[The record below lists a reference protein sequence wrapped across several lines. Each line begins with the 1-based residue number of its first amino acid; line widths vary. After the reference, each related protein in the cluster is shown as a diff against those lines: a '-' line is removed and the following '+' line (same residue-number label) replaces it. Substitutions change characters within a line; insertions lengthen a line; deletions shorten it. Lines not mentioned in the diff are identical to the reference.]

1 MFGEYQLS
9 LHDYLSI
16 LRRRA
21 LVMILVFGAVLTASV
36 VFAFLQPKIYE
47 STATILVE
55 GPQVQVQIAGGPGT
69 TQPRPE
75 DRVNLIQQR
84 LMTRESL
91 IRVADK
97 HGLFPSIVGAAPS
110 STDVVNAMRQSIRL
124 DLMGGSPDPWAP
136 RSASISFN
144 LSFQHEDPAKA
155 LAVTQELSVLRDRV
169 DAIHALLDR
178 KGVVTREDLENFVPD
193 PAASAAERAAYLQ
206 RVFRVIRNEAGVV
219 PSAEAEQHAA
229 TVEKQLSTTE
239 G

>member
-1 MFGEYQLS
+1 MSE
-9 LHDYLSI
+9 
-16 LRRRA
+16 
-21 LVMILVFGAVLTASV
+21 
-36 VFAFLQPKIYE
+36 
-47 STATILVE
+47 
-55 GPQVQVQIAGGPGT
+55 
-69 TQPRPE
+69 
-75 DRVNLIQQR
+75 
-84 LMTRESL
+84 
-91 IRVADK
+91 
-97 HGLFPSIVGAAPS
+97 PSI
-110 STDVVNAMRQSIRL
+110 
-124 DLMGGSPDPWAP
+124 P
-136 RSASISFN
+136 RYTRGRRPHF
-144 LSFQHEDPAKA
+144 FEDPATDQLLGIV